1 MRVAKKESQ
10 TSAQQQ
16 HVVNDPFDLKSKRV
30 SADEGD
36 NQRDSSSNP
45 HSSEG
50 QVSISDV
57 DSEISLTN

>member
-1 MRVAKKESQ
+1 MLLLG
-10 TSAQQQ
+10 TS
-16 HVVNDPFDLKSKRV
+16 LGLLLR
-30 SADEGD
+30 
-36 NQRDSSSNP
+36 NP